1 MEHHGRDREEIKLLT
16 PSGSGPWIWSRP
28 GPFFRIDPAPS
39 VGLAI
44 AQRIGQVVHVNASH
58 QKCQRFPEQLVVTGR
73 NGNDERGRPAGRL
86 DSDSRPDPPRQPSPQ
101 LAQESI
107 PACRHVVP
115 AVADDLFHT
124 GGRVPASRGFW
135 LVVLR
140 GRSQEASRRPRPGAA
155 RARGRSVGR
164 TCAAR
169 WA

>member
-124 GGRVPASRGFW
+124 GGRVPASRGV
-135 LVVLR
+135 LV
-140 GRSQEASRRPRPGAA
+140 GRATRKEAGSLTAPATGC
-155 RARGRSVGR
+155 GTGTRSVGR